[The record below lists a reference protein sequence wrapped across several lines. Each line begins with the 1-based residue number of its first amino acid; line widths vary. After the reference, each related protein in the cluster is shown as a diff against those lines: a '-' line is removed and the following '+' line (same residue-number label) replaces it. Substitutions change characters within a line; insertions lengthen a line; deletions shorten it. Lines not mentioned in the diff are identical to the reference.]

1 MKEKKKSTMRWILE
15 WAGQKRMDY
24 VWSVVLGI
32 GNVMFK
38 IIPYFYVVNIV
49 QMFLEGNKDW
59 LNRYIGDM
67 LIYSTLMMSI

>member
-1 MKEKKKSTMRWILE
+1 MEEKKKSTMRWILE

-38 IIPYFYVVNIV
+38 IIPYFYVARV
-49 QMFLEGNKDW
+49 
-59 LNRYIGDM
+59 
-67 LIYSTLMMSI
+67 